1 MGMLIRLIAAAAA
14 PISPTSAYRWC
25 SLDAIRDL
33 GAGDIEHSSLE

>member
-1 MGMLIRLIAAAAA
+1 MGMLGRLIA
-14 PISPTSAYRWC
+14 ISSTSAYRW

>member
-1 MGMLIRLIAAAAA
+1 MGMLGRLVAAAT
-14 PISPTSAYRWC
+14 PINPTSAYRWC

>member
-1 MGMLIRLIAAAAA
+1 MGMLGRLIA
-14 PISPTSAYRWC
+14 ISPTSAYRWC